1 VNALG
6 LLHYWRRS
14 LAVLLLVQFVNLS
27 IDLPDQLV
35 YRRISAIYGL
45 ENLAINEME
54 SLLEV
59 AVELGCETPDAFP
72 EHNEHDIED
81 FKRGHVMAW
90 HPSLV
95 FYGYLGSCFVLLPDL
110 HAGRTLGAVQ
120 SIHSPPPEAGLA

>member
-1 VNALG
+1 M
-6 LLHYWRRS
+6 
-14 LAVLLLVQFVNLS
+14 LLLVQFVNLS

-35 YRRISAIYGL
+35 YRRLSAIYGL

-72 EHNEHDIED
+72 EHNENDVED
-81 FKRGHVMAW
+81 LKLGHVMAW
-90 HPSLV
+90 CPSVVL
-95 FYGYLGSCFVLLPDL
+95 YGYMSCCYELYPDL